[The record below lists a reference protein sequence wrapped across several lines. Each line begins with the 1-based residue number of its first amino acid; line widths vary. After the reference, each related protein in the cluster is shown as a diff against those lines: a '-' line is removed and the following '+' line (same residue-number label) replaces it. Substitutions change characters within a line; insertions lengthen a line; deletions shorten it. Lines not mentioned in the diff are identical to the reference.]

1 MGEPRLSGADRS
13 EMRQAEKIKSAGRRK
28 RRKKK
33 KTIPT
38 CIKFFFSL
46 SCPEGGGYRDS
57 GLPLQCF
64 LPLLLISFFSLDL
77 SSERRT
83 FLASHKWEK
92 EESSLAQDSHVFY
105 FFLRDSPPCRR
116 CEIFY
121 QFMHGNTSIYT
132 TLHRERVRVYIQEG
146 AICIYKSIM
155 FKKSL

>member
-1 MGEPRLSGADRS
+1 VKNVGKDNNEKSKKKKKEKKNGRAKTVGGRQIRDETSGKD
-13 EMRQAEKIKSAGRRK
+13 KKCWPK
-28 RRKKK
+28 KKKKK

-92 EESSLAQDSHVFY
+92 EESSLA
-105 FFLRDSPPCRR
+105 
-116 CEIFY
+116 
-121 QFMHGNTSIYT
+121 
-132 TLHRERVRVYIQEG
+132 
-146 AICIYKSIM
+146 
-155 FKKSL
+155 